1 MDKIKNKNETL
12 IPKIISLLL
21 SFGLWI
27 YISNVENPVRTYEVK
42 NIPVELVNLDSLTN
56 SNFAVLENQNF
67 TVDLKLEGPSTDV
80 VKVRPE
86 DFKIVAD
93 MSTYALKIGENTIP
107 VQIISYPE
115 NITIKNN
122 GFLGIKV
129 NLEELVKKDFTIQ
142 SKVKISYRDNI
153 YEMNR
158 KVTPDT
164 VTVSGGSSTIDKISS
179 AVISGEESGI
189 SGNFEKSYNIKF
201 IDSNGDEVTGVSSNI
216 DTAKLSVKVSNGK
229 SVPIDLKT
237 TGTPKTGL
245 ELQGYELSSNYVN
258 IAGSSDVLSQVQ
270 YIDTEI
276 VDISQLDKTSEINVK
291 LLVPEGVIITNGQ
304 EYVKDTVTLKA
315 QETVSKKLDVTIQYN
330 NLKDNLNLESSSE
343 KVGVTVSGIQAELDK
358 INEGSLSAIL
368 DLSNITDE
376 GSYSNKPEVSFNIP
390 TTASITS
397 IDQVD
402 IIVKKKIEQ

>member
-276 VDISQLDKTSEINVK
+276 VDISQLRSE
-291 LLVPEGVIITNGQ
+291 ERR
-304 EYVKDTVTLKA
+304 
-315 QETVSKKLDVTIQYN
+315 
-330 NLKDNLNLESSSE
+330 
-343 KVGVTVSGIQAELDK
+343 VGKECIARWSP
-358 INEGSLSAIL
+358 
-368 DLSNITDE
+368 
-376 GSYSNKPEVSFNIP
+376 YH
-390 TTASITS
+390 
-397 IDQVD
+397 
-402 IIVKKKIEQ
+402 